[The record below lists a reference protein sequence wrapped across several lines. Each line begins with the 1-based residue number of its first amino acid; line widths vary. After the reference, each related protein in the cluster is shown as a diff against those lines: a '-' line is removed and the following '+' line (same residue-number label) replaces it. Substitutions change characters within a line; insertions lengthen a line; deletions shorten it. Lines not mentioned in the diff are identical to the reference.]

1 MVMNTDAAGE
11 YAALSGAG
19 PDTFL
24 VLPPSFTYKAQ
35 AVQVVRAV
43 PSVYDAHVTLDGMR
57 LFSAHRNAFRVLMEE
72 LSALDA
78 YDITLEARE
87 PWALDMFEREAG
99 FFGPLGTYT
108 RLVH

>member
-1 MVMNTDAAGE
+1 MNTDAAGE
-11 YAALSGAG
+11 YAALYGAG
-19 PDTFL
+19 PDTIL
-24 VLPPSFTYKAQ
+24 VLPPSFTYMAQ

-43 PSVYDAHVTLDGMR
+43 PSVYDAHVTLDGTR

-87 PWALDMFEREAG
+87 PWALDMFKREAG
-99 FFGPLGTYT
+99 VFGPLGTYT